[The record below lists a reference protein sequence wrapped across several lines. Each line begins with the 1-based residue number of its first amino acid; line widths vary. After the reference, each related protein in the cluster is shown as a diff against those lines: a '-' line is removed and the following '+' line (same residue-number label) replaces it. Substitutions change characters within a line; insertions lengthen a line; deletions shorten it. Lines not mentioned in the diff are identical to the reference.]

1 MVQFGETRRLAAI
14 GELPVDHEFADDVC
28 LAGMEYAGKP
38 A

>member
-1 MVQFGETRRLAAI
+1 MVQFGETRLLAI
-14 GELPVDHEFADDVC
+14 GEFPVDHEFADDVC